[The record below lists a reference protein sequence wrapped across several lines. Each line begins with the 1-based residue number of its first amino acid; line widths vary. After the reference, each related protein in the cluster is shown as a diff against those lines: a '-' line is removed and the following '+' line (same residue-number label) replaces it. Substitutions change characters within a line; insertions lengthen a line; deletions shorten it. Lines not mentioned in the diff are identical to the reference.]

1 MATAIDMYLNQIF
14 LTGGIPFSI
23 TLPKAPAS
31 IYADAMTTED
41 IHQKLGKGYNEALT
55 DMKQLYNYIA
65 YVLQAAVILTLRRM
79 YIHF

>member
-1 MATAIDMYLNQIF
+1 MA
-14 LTGGIPFSI
+14 
-23 TLPKAPAS
+23 
-31 IYADAMTTED
+31 TED

-65 YVLQAAVILTLRRM
+65 YVLQAAVILTLRKM